1 MEQSTA
7 TNNQGTSEPAGTAAP
22 TTQPAS
28 NSGGSVTGIVM
39 AFVFGSLAIAGVYFG
54 SKEYLVYSILRSK
67 DKAKK
72 PSDFFDNISRAEAL
86 LRKCTAM
93 ELYKVNQLFNSPEY
107 LEGKPESQWAPATQ
121 QLAQIVAKDI
131 FSKRGKELAASSPAF
146 SATIS
151 TKDGMLLYDI
161 VADGRSIQNGRQ
173 NLSTIGEGEKGFSRW
188 GDIVA
193 VTVKKE
199 GYIELILKNTSGK
212 ILARSGSVKI

>member
-1 MEQSTA
+1 METSTA
-7 TNNQGTSEPAGTAAP
+7 TNNQGTAAPAGTASP
-22 TTQPAS
+22 TTQAS
-28 NSGGSVTGIVM
+28 ATSGGSLTGIVM

-54 SKEYLVYSILRSK
+54 GKEYLVFSILRSK

-72 PSDFFDNISRAEAL
+72 PSDFFDNMARAEAL

-107 LEGKPESQWAPATQ
+107 LEGKPESQWAPSTQ
-121 QLAQIVAKDI
+121 QLAQVVAKEI
-131 FSKRGKELAASSPAF
+131 FSKRAKDLAASAPAF

-151 TKDGMLLYDI
+151 TKDGMLVYDI
-161 VADGRSIQNGRQ
+161 VSDGRSIQSGRQ

-188 GDIVA
+188 GDNIA

-199 GYIELILKNTSGK
+199 GYIELIVKNTSGK